1 MTREPHA
8 VTPPP
13 PAQSNRLLVYVLMQ
27 FLLAVRYRKNVVIVT
42 LVVTGLAG
50 AVYFLT
56 APRYYS
62 AMARMLMI
70 QTGIDNLE
78 TTIAGPASN
87 QRSLMKTFEN
97 VLRSPIVVE
106 GALRKLRPEDRIDL
120 EDVPRKQWISA
131 LQEKLSTDSIPSTN
145 ILEVSFRSK
154 KPGVA
159 VNVVH
164 AMVDSYLEFLYETHK
179 GTTGEI
185 RDIFTRQ
192 LTGVSRELQQ
202 KETALI
208 DARARCGILQSGQS
222 DQILDPVTKRA
233 IFFADELSEVQRR
246 RIELQAT
253 LATVGAAVRNRE
265 DLRQHWITVADV
277 VGKELMLQSF
287 GLGGVDKQT
296 RAELEEALL
305 TDRAELT
312 AMQGRVGSAHPTMI
326 AQQEKVRLAEEYL
339 RQYQQRSAQNIAQ
352 LQNTQLGPLL
362 IQMVQQKLQETVE
375 QEKSLGS
382 QFKTAQAEASYRVG
396 DVARLGVLERDV
408 KRLYDLSD
416 VLISKIASLDLQQ
429 NGQEVRASVTAPPVP
444 NDRPVSPRLS
454 FVILVSLFSGLGIGF
469 AIVYVLDVLDDRFR
483 NIEDMQQ
490 QLGVPVL
497 SLIRRLNVP
506 QTVGLEALQ
515 LHVAPSS
522 TESEAFRTLR
532 TALALADQDIH
543 RIVVT
548 SAEPGDGKTTIL
560 ANLAACYAQSNKKT
574 LMIDAD
580 LRRPGLTDLMQM
592 RRLEGLSSI
601 LRSAENVVDLGVR
614 LIQPSGIDKLDVLPS
629 GPRPANPAE
638 LLASPRLIELID
650 WATTIYDQILIDSP
664 PALAT
669 SDSAVIGRLV
679 DGTILVVQPEKN
691 HRRAVIRAVEGLFA
705 LRIPLL
711 GLVVNRV
718 DPDDRSGYYG
728 YRYGYGYGYG
738 YTSGYGNDEDQ
749 GETEVA
755 QSAAQTWE
763 DDSTWTDPDGDPPS
777 GGIVPRRAA

>member
-1 MTREPHA
+1 
-8 VTPPP
+8 
-13 PAQSNRLLVYVLMQ
+13 
-27 FLLAVRYRKNVVIVT
+27 
-42 LVVTGLAG
+42 
-50 AVYFLT
+50 
-56 APRYYS
+56 
-62 AMARMLMI
+62 
-70 QTGIDNLE
+70 
-78 TTIAGPASN
+78 
-87 QRSLMKTFEN
+87 
-97 VLRSPIVVE
+97 
-106 GALRKLRPEDRIDL
+106 
-120 EDVPRKQWISA
+120 
-131 LQEKLSTDSIPSTN
+131 
-145 ILEVSFRSK
+145 
-154 KPGVA
+154 
-159 VNVVH
+159 
-164 AMVDSYLEFLYETHK
+164 
-179 GTTGEI
+179 
-185 RDIFTRQ
+185 
-192 LTGVSRELQQ
+192 
-202 KETALI
+202 
-208 DARARCGILQSGQS
+208 
-222 DQILDPVTKRA
+222 
-233 IFFADELSEVQRR
+233 
-246 RIELQAT
+246 
-253 LATVGAAVRNRE
+253 
-265 DLRQHWITVADV
+265 
-277 VGKELMLQSF
+277 
-287 GLGGVDKQT
+287 
-296 RAELEEALL
+296 
-305 TDRAELT
+305 
-312 AMQGRVGSAHPTMI
+312 
-326 AQQEKVRLAEEYL
+326 
-339 RQYQQRSAQNIAQ
+339 
-352 LQNTQLGPLL
+352 
-362 IQMVQQKLQETVE
+362 
-375 QEKSLGS
+375 
-382 QFKTAQAEASYRVG
+382 
-396 DVARLGVLERDV
+396 
-408 KRLYDLSD
+408 
-416 VLISKIASLDLQQ
+416 
-429 NGQEVRASVTAPPVP
+429 
-444 NDRPVSPRLS
+444 
-454 FVILVSLFSGLGIGF
+454 
-469 AIVYVLDVLDDRFR
+469 VLDDRFR

-601 LRSAENVVDLGVR
+601 LRSAENVVDLSVR